1 MIGRIGA
8 AQTSFPQQ
16 RQKCFKNELL
26 SKITTY
32 AAPIVESPDSAEAEM
47 EVYKNLKASYVSLT
61 GYLVKTQE
69 SEYDKLTVAYEDFLQ
84 RLKDFRDAI
93 SVQSKDPVLVRHR
106 QEAGKLLAYLGGT
119 ADGQPKLPELQA
131 YISQQKSILLGYSST
146 LDSSILTGQYRGII
160 YTYWSSYDRPTFK
173 RESWPSAFDSR
184 VNYVLRESG
193 SIEFIF
199 PSHDGNYSDSI
210 EKLKTAKTVWEE
222 LADRG
227 EPILDKFMEEFRL
240 KYYRDKGASESEAT
254 DDKLRKQEVPGELTI
269 FELCYLVERD
279 VPFELYFK
287 NDDERKAF
295 EKGVLGEKLGKK
307 IRVHVK

>member
-131 YISQQKSILLGYSST
+131 YISQQKSIL
-146 LDSSILTGQYRGII
+146 
-160 YTYWSSYDRPTFK
+160 
-173 RESWPSAFDSR
+173 
-184 VNYVLRESG
+184 
-193 SIEFIF
+193 
-199 PSHDGNYSDSI
+199 
-210 EKLKTAKTVWEE
+210 
-222 LADRG
+222 
-227 EPILDKFMEEFRL
+227 
-240 KYYRDKGASESEAT
+240 
-254 DDKLRKQEVPGELTI
+254 
-269 FELCYLVERD
+269 
-279 VPFELYFK
+279 
-287 NDDERKAF
+287 
-295 EKGVLGEKLGKK
+295 
-307 IRVHVK
+307 